1 MKKHILLPLAVS
13 LLAAPCWAA
22 TSVSLSSTSL
32 SFNGSSGNVSSQPL
46 KITAVGGPVTIS
58 WLHYSSNAS
67 SVFSGSVALPVTLSR
82 GQSLTITVTAKPAA
96 TATSGAL
103 TIGTSV
109 SKPLVALTETATS
122 KTVSHSVAL
131 SWHAP
136 ASSPVAIDSYD
147 VERAA
152 AGSTSYATV
161 GTTTAASTVWKDTS
175 VKAGATYKYEVVARG
190 ANGDASAPS
199 NLITVTIP

>member
-13 LLAAPCWAA
+13 LLAAPCWA
-22 TSVSLSSTSL
+22 TSSVSLSSTSL

-46 KITAVGGPVTIS
+46 KITAVGGPVKIE

-67 SVFSGSVALPVTLSR
+67 SIFSGSVALPVTLSR
-82 GQSLTITVTAKPAA
+82 GQSLTITITAKPSA
-96 TATSGAL
+96 TATYGAL

-109 SKPLVALTETATS
+109 SKTLVALTETAAQPTS
-122 KTVSHSVAL
+122 SHSVAL
-131 SWHAP
+131 NWHAP
-136 ASSPVAIDSYD
+136 SSSPETIDSYD

-152 AGSTSYATV
+152 AGSTSYSKIAS
-161 GTTTAASTVWKDTS
+161 TTTSSTAWNDTT

-190 ANGDASAPS
+190 ANGEASGPS
-199 NLITVTIP
+199 NQITVTIP